1 MPDWKTV
8 VRERMSP
15 PGSSCDLNEQVIAE
29 LAGHLEETCET
40 ARAQG
45 MTDDAALE
53 LTLQE
58 VSDWR
63 AFAGKI
69 RDAKSEEDRMNYR
82 TMTLWLPA
90 MASILGASLA
100 MTMLQKIGVRPHL
113 VWTARVAMSFYW
125 PWLAVLPFFG
135 ALGAYLSRRA
145 GGALRS
151 RVVAALSPV
160 LWLLLMAL
168 LFEPVELVHSGFSH
182 LPYFGYGVANWVAI
196 PGFALLIGALP
207 FLRESPAL
215 ATRST
220 T

>member
-1 MPDWKTV
+1 MPDWKKL
-8 VRERMSP
+8 VRERME
-15 PGSSCDLNEQVIAE
+15 SSLLPAAGREEIVSE
-29 LAGHLEETCET
+29 LAAHLEETYE
-40 ARAQG
+40 
-45 MTDDAALE
+45 AALSQALTDE
-53 LTLQE
+53 AAIALTLQE
-58 VSDWR
+58 VSDWHVL
-63 AFAGKI
+63 AGKI
-69 RDAKSEEDRMNYR
+69 RDAKSQEDPMNYR

-135 ALGAYLSRRA
+135 ALGAYLSRWA

-151 RVVAALSPV
+151 RVVATLSPV